1 MSVDIEMYS
10 SNYCP
15 YCMRARHLLQQKQVT
30 FNEIIVDS
38 DAQLRR
44 TMEQRSGRRT
54 VPQIFIAGKAIG
66 GCDELYALERQGQL
80 DSLLAGR

>member
-10 SNYCP
+10 SNYCA

>member
-38 DAQLRR
+38 DAQLRQ

>member
-44 TMEQRSGRRT
+44 TMEQRSGRHT